1 MASSSRNITMESDGR
16 RKRGPYREYLRDT
29 NKMPRRMR
37 MELVEN
43 LLTEEGEAASSPAR
57 AVDSQ
62 CLSVC
67 QDGVDVRPSELDFWL
82 EVDTSIGD
90 QGLTAVRIVHTHTHT
105 HTFIHTYAYLMY
117 F

>member
-1 MASSSRNITMESDGR
+1 MASSSRYITMESDGR

-29 NKMPRRMR
+29 NKMPR

-62 CLSVC
+62 CLKM
-67 QDGVDVRPSELDFWL
+67 E
-82 EVDTSIGD
+82 
-90 QGLTAVRIVHTHTHT
+90 
-105 HTFIHTYAYLMY
+105 
-117 F
+117 